1 MRFLLALI
9 CLVCATPLFAQE
21 QITYDSEKQK
31 LYARLTSKPIGPNY
45 SAQINQFFNSTC
57 DSLINAGTRVDEEP
71 IKSTLT
77 KYFQATLTEL
87 EKQNMSALRV
97 PNLND
102 NFLRVLRSY
111 KREPL
116 KEVFPAVGIVRTR
129 ILAAAFRGTPAGD
142 TIRSFT
148 DLREMMYSPTLIPG
162 RLDKPQF
169 APYRD
174 TMMGY
179 LANHEPE
186 FFISELKNNL
196 QMQDLAI
203 RSKNLTVKA
212 ITHLQNEEHLT
223 EMLPFGLAFQ
233 EQRVKP
239 DDIRKII
246 DKPVAY
252 YTAFTT
258 EMLALNASD
267 DLGRRDYLRTY
278 TEDLNNVLCEYYV
291 EPINELHEKPDAIRF
306 KALTGITTQNLYFVI
321 LGGESMFYTS
331 SFMYVFN
338 KFLKDTGKEG
348 VDGFFE
354 KINYYRFGDFLNI
367 ISGYGV
373 LGKLATHMNEEKF
386 AEALSKYMSRSLKTD
401 MTDKE
406 LILNGMNLSEILNG
420 LKNSEK
426 IRNILLAKLDK
437 MRAEQPSSNIM
448 LQRMLAGF
456 KDILLDKDNS
466 KLKEVEKLYEVLH
479 VDRLKTKDTII
490 QAALFYDDTD
500 GAASYANYMQL
511 FPAAK

>member
-31 LYARLTSKPIGPNY
+31 LYARLTSKSIGPNY

-212 ITHLQNEEHLT
+212 ITPLQNEEHLT

-258 EMLALNASD
+258 EMQI
-267 DLGRRDYLRTY
+267 GR
-278 TEDLNNVLCEYYV
+278 
-291 EPINELHEKPDAIRF
+291 A
-306 KALTGITTQNLYFVI
+306 
-321 LGGESMFYTS
+321 
-331 SFMYVFN
+331 
-338 KFLKDTGKEG
+338 
-348 VDGFFE
+348 
-354 KINYYRFGDFLNI
+354 
-367 ISGYGV
+367 
-373 LGKLATHMNEEKF
+373 
-386 AEALSKYMSRSLKTD
+386 
-401 MTDKE
+401 
-406 LILNGMNLSEILNG
+406 
-420 LKNSEK
+420 
-426 IRNILLAKLDK
+426 
-437 MRAEQPSSNIM
+437 
-448 LQRMLAGF
+448 
-456 KDILLDKDNS
+456 
-466 KLKEVEKLYEVLH
+466 H
-479 VDRLKTKDTII
+479 V
-490 QAALFYDDTD
+490 
-500 GAASYANYMQL
+500 
-511 FPAAK
+511 